1 MADDPLSEVLSQ
13 SEVERLLAQ
22 VQEEEGSTIV
32 YKADGSRP
40 RIPKDSVQGY
50 DFRHPVFLSASEL
63 RKLRL
68 RHEEFIRALAAKL
81 SIYLRLDCGLQMAK
95 LNTITFQKFTE
106 SLANPTHLTLFKVEP
121 LRGICILDVNPRLG
135 LTIVDRLMG
144 GAAHSAAINRDLSEL
159 EIALLDQAIQLM
171 LVEWCNHWSTLQEL
185 RLVVLGHESNG
196 RFLQTAPHDA
206 VMLAL
211 SMEARIGDCME
222 QIQIGFPYY
231 TLEPLVRKLGEE
243 LDAESEPVPN
253 PATAGGRWNRDFESV
268 TVPLTALWDDLEITA
283 RDLLNLKPG
292 DVLRLS
298 QEAPTS
304 VKVLLGNVPKF
315 HATLGSRG
323 KNLAVCL
330 NQLIKR

>member
-22 VQEEEGSTIV
+22 VQEEEGNTIV

-144 GAAHSAAINRDLSEL
+144 GAAHSAAINRDLSEI

-171 LVEWCNHWSTLQEL
+171 LVEWCNHWSSLQEL

-231 TLEPLVRKLGEE
+231 TLEPLVRKLSEE
-243 LDAESEPVPN
+243 LDAESEPIPN
-253 PATAGGRWNRDFESV
+253 PAAAGGRWNRDFESV
-268 TVPLTALWDDLEITA
+268 SVPVTALWDNLEITA

-292 DVLRLS
+292 DVLQLS
-298 QEAPTS
+298 QDSPTN
-304 VKVLLGNVPKF
+304 VKVLLGKIPKF

-323 KNLAVCL
+323 KYLAVCL